1 MLQARIPAL
10 KNLYEVKFKVKGAL
24 QKNDTSNTNAK
35 KIYRAVKPL
44 SYFNINKN
52 AKAPCKRK

>member
-35 KIYRAVKPL
+35 KIYRVVKPL
-44 SYFNINKN
+44 
-52 AKAPCKRK
+52 